1 MLLDF
6 QLIINSFPS
15 LMSGALITIVVTTI
29 SMILGLILG
38 LIAALAKMSKYK
50 IAVFIA
56 NQYIDIIRG
65 TPLLV
70 QLFLIYYGL
79 PQIGISID
87 PFPSAIL
94 GLGINTGAYVAEAIR
109 SGILSVEKGQHEATR
124 ALGLS
129 SFESMRL
136 VIIPQAVK
144 TMIPPIGNQLLL
156 LIKDSSLISIITVV
170 ELTRTAQQIISTTY
184 KPIELYLAAAF
195 IYYIISMVAAKMLNS
210 LEKRARISE

>member
-1 MLLDF
+1 MDLY
-6 QLIINSFPS
+6 LIINSFPK
-15 LMSGALITIVVTTI
+15 LLSGAMITVAVTI
-29 SMILGLILG
+29 IAMILGLVLG
-38 LIAALAKMSKYK
+38 LLAALAKMSKNK
-50 IAVFIA
+50 ILNFIA

-109 SGILSVEKGQHEATR
+109 SGILSIDKGQHEATK
-124 ALGLS
+124 ALGLTN
-129 SFESMRL
+129 FESMRL

-156 LIKDSSLISIITVV
+156 LIKDSSLISVITVV

-195 IYYIISMVAAKMLNS
+195 VYYLISMAATKLLNY
-210 LEKRARISE
+210 LERRARVSD